1 MEALLTNLGLIGWIT
16 VFVVAMAILL
26 KGSDYFT
33 DATENV
39 GKSLGISNFILGV
52 TVVSMGTSL
61 PELVSSVFAVQAGS
75 SEIVV
80 GNVVGSNLTNILLI
94 LGITAVVAKKLK
106 VSWDLVAV
114 DLPLFIGTA
123 SLLVLTTY
131 DGVFTRYEAVISIL
145 AFFVYFGY
153 IFKVHGDESAS
164 KKKEK
169 VGIKTIGILLTSVVA
184 IYFGAKYVVDSVIA
198 IAAILDIPTEVVAV
212 SAVAL
217 GTSLPELIVSLVA
230 VKKGNAEMAIGNILG
245 SNIFNATIVMGVAG
259 MVGTLVIPVSLIT
272 LYLPIIIVASL
283 MYYFVS
289 QDKEVVRW
297 EGLMLLTLYGLF
309 LGTVFTSVV

>member
-1 MEALLTNLGLIGWIT
+1 METVLSNFGLVGWLV
-16 VFVVAMAILL
+16 VFIIAMTILL

-33 DATENV
+33 DATEDV
-39 GKSLGISNFILGV
+39 GKSLGIPNFILGV

-106 VSWDLVAV
+106 VSWDLAAV
-114 DLPLFIGTA
+114 DLPLFIGTSA
-123 SLLVLTTY
+123 LLLLTTY
-131 DGVFTRYEAVISIL
+131 DGVFTTYEAIISIL

-153 IFKVHGDESAS
+153 VFNVHGGESGS
-164 KKKEK
+164 KKKGK
-169 VGIKTIGILLTSVVA
+169 VGMKTVGVLLSSVVA
-184 IYFGAKYVVDSVIA
+184 IYFGAKYVVGAVIA
-198 IAAILDIPTEVVAV
+198 IAAILSIPAEIVAV

-217 GTSLPELIVSLVA
+217 GTSLPELVVSLMA

-245 SNIFNATIVMGVAG
+245 SNIFNATLVMGVAG
-259 MVGTLVIPVSLIT
+259 LFGTLIVPVTLIT
-272 LYLPIIIVASL
+272 LYFPLIIVASL

-297 EGLMLLTLYGLF
+297 EGLMLLTLYALF
-309 LGTVFTSVV
+309 LGTVFSGI